1 MDHTEKKLWENYWQ
15 NSSDNL
21 SPMNYYLPIVRQIA
35 SKVYSQHSDIAQM
48 DDLRTSGIF
57 GMMDAIEGY
66 SPNSTIDFKDFCEP
80 IIKQAMM
87 KDLYWADIPM
97 VWAWAKLKREQKL
110 IVILHYCEKS
120 TFSEISSLLDIP
132 VEKVESTYHSTIN
145 SLPSPEV
152 LRRGRD

>member
-1 MDHTEKKLWENYWQ
+1 MDHVEKKLWDNYWHG
-15 NSSDNL
+15 SDNL
-21 SPMNYYLPIVRQIA
+21 QVMNYYLPIVRQIA
-35 SKVYSQHSDIAQM
+35 SNAYSQHSDIAQM

-66 SPNSTIDFKDFCEP
+66 SPNSTIDFKHYCEP

-87 KDLYWADIPM
+87 KDLYWADTPT
-97 VWAWAKLKREQKL
+97 VRVWAKLKREQKL

-132 VEKVESTYHSTIN
+132 VEKVENIYHSTIN
-145 SLPSPEV
+145 SLPSPEA
-152 LRRGRD
+152 LRRGKD